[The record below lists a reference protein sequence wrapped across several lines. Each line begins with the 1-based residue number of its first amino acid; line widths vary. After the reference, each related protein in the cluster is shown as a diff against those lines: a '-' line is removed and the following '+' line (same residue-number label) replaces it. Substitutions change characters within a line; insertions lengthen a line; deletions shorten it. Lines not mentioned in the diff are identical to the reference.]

1 MFVRLLDNNTSN
13 KLTTI
18 VRMSL
23 SVAIKNVS
31 SGFNLRHEDVLNVMY
46 DEIEQAISLF
56 REEVRVAK
64 NVETLEFVRRSIWD
78 NLFSSKGCYYDLCR
92 RSPMLKILRLNADI
106 RYCDVLKK
114 KRQSEE
120 QEIAYN
126 VIKTIN
132 VNKVET
138 RMKIREEQEKEQE
151 EMEEVDGELIENE
164 IVY

>member
-1 MFVRLLDNNTSN
+1 
-13 KLTTI
+13 
-18 VRMSL
+18 MSL

-56 REEVRVAK
+56 REEVRLAK
-64 NVETLEFVRRSIWD
+64 NVETLEFIRRSIWD
-78 NLFSSKGCYYDLCR
+78 NLFSAKGCYYDLCR

-114 KRQSEE
+114 KRQSEA
-120 QEIAYN
+120 QEISYN
-126 VIKTIN
+126 VIKTIS
-132 VNKVET
+132 VNKVQT
-138 RMKIREEQEKEQE
+138 RSQTMKMREEKEQLQ
-151 EMEEVDGELIENE
+151 MEEVDGELIENE